1 MENTSITWE
10 LELSWQLGVALGLA
24 ALIGILVTYLITRA
38 RFDRQTQSLQ
48 EVNNEL
54 TTNLKVE
61 QAQHKQKI
69 EALQE
74 ARNQLVESFS
84 ALSKHALDANNE
96 SFLQLA
102 QQKLGIFHT
111 RAEATLTAKEK
122 SIETLIKPVTDALQ
136 KTEKQITEI
145 EKERKQA
152 YGSITAQLKQVTEAQ
167 HGLQS
172 ETEQLVRA
180 LRRPEVRGQWGELT
194 LKRLAE
200 LAGMVNHCD
209 FEEQSHHQ
217 VEDGKN
223 IRPDMIVRMPEQRE
237 LIVDAKTPLDAY
249 LNAIQTDD
257 PDKREAHLRHHA
269 RKVRD
274 RMKELASKAY
284 WSQFKQ
290 SPDFVILFIPGEQ
303 FLTSAL
309 DYDSKLLEDAFA
321 NRVILATPTTL
332 VALLRSVAYGWQQ
345 AAMSKNAEQI
355 RDLAQDLY
363 KRLHSFCSHLQKV
376 GKNLDDSVSNYNK
389 AIGSLE
395 RQVLP
400 GARKFTELGV
410 QAKEEIPNIDEIEKK
425 ARTVS
430 VLDQPKQK

>member
-1 MENTSITWE
+1 MQQSIKWE
-10 LELSWQLGVALGLA
+10 LELTWQLGVVVGIALF
-24 ALIGILVTYLITRA
+24 IGILLAYLITRA
-38 RFDRQTQSLQ
+38 RMDKDIHALQ
-48 EVNNEL
+48 EKNSALQTEL
-54 TTNLKVE
+54 QVE
-61 QAQHKQKI
+61 QAQSIEKI
-69 EALQE
+69 QALKE
-74 ARNQLVESFS
+74 SREQLKDSFS

-102 QQKLGIFHT
+102 QQKLGIFEN
-111 RAEATLTAKEK
+111 RAQANLSEKEK
-122 SIETLIKPVTDALQ
+122 AIETLLKPMSEALS

-152 YGSITAQLKQVTEAQ
+152 YGSIVEQLKSVNEAQ

-209 FEEQSHHQ
+209 FEEQAHTT

-223 IRPDMIVRMPEQRE
+223 MRPDMIVRMPEKRE

-249 LNAIQTDD
+249 LSAIQSDSQQEQ
-257 PDKREAHLRHHA
+257 EAHLKHHA
-269 RKVRD
+269 RKVRE

-309 DYDSKLLEDAFA
+309 DHDDKLLEDAFA

-345 AAMSKNAEQI
+345 ASISENAEKV
-355 RDLAQDLY
+355 RDLAQELY
-363 KRLHSFCSHLQKV
+363 KRLHTFCSHLQRV
-376 GKNLDDSVSNYNK
+376 GKNLDDSVENYNK

-400 GARKFTELGV
+400 GARKFTDLGI
-410 QAKEEIPNIDEIEKK
+410 QAKEELPLIDEIEKK
-425 ARTVS
+425 SRDIPT
-430 VLDQPKQK
+430 LKQDKHG

>member
-1 MENTSITWE
+1 MTWE
-10 LELSWQLGVALGLA
+10 LELSWQLGIALGIA
-24 ALIGILVTYLITRA
+24 ALLGALIAYLFTRA
-38 RFDRQTQSLQ
+38 RMDKNIHALH
-48 EVNNEL
+48 E
-54 TTNLKVE
+54 TNHRLYTKLRIE
-61 QAQHKQKI
+61 QAQNIEKI
-69 EALQE
+69 AALNE
-74 ARNQLVESFS
+74 SREQLKESFS
-84 ALSKHALDANNE
+84 ALSKHALDSNNE

-102 QQKLGIFHT
+102 QQKLGLFES
-111 RAEATLTAKEK
+111 RAQANLSEKEK
-122 SIETLIKPVTDALQ
+122 SIETLLKPMTEALH
-136 KTEKQITEI
+136 KTEQQISNI
-145 EKERKQA
+145 EKERKEA
-152 YGSITAQLKQVTEAQ
+152 FGSITTQLKLVTEAQ

-209 FEEQSHHQ
+209 FEEQTH
-217 VEDGKN
+217 VDVDDGKN
-223 IRPDMIVRMPEQRE
+223 IRPDMIVRMPEKRE

-249 LNAIQTDD
+249 LSAIQANTQEE
-257 PDKREAHLRHHA
+257 RETYLKHHA
-269 RKVRD
+269 RKVRE

-303 FLTSAL
+303 FLTCAL
-309 DYDSKLLEDAFA
+309 DYDDKLLEDAFA

-345 AAMSKNAEQI
+345 ASLSENAEQV

-376 GKNLDDSVSNYNK
+376 GKNLDDSVTNYNK

-400 GARKFTELGV
+400 GARKFTELGIA
-410 QAKEEIPNIDEIEKK
+410 AKEELPLINEIEKK
-425 ARTVS
+425 ARDIPIT
-430 VLDQPKQK
+430 KQDKHG

>member
-1 MENTSITWE
+1 MKWE
-10 LELSWQLGVALGLA
+10 LELSWQLGVAIGVA
-24 ALIGILVTYLITRA
+24 ALLGALIAYLITRA
-38 RFDRQTQSLQ
+38 RLDKNILALHEKNNDMYTKLQ
-48 EVNNEL
+48 
-54 TTNLKVE
+54 VE
-61 QAQHKQKI
+61 QAQNIEKI
-69 EALQE
+69 AALNE
-74 ARNQLVESFS
+74 SREQLKESFS
-84 ALSKHALDANNE
+84 ALSKHALDSNNE

-102 QQKLGIFHT
+102 QQKLGLFES
-111 RAEATLTAKEK
+111 RAQANLNEKEK
-122 SIETLIKPVTDALQ
+122 SIETLLKPMAEALQ
-136 KTEKQITEI
+136 KTEQQISTI
-145 EKERKQA
+145 EKERKEA
-152 YGSITAQLKQVTEAQ
+152 FGSITTQLKLVTEAQ

-209 FEEQSHHQ
+209 FEEQTHVE

-223 IRPDMIVRMPEQRE
+223 IRPDMIVRMPEKRE

-249 LNAIQTDD
+249 LSAIQANTQEE
-257 PDKREAHLRHHA
+257 REAHMKHHA
-269 RKVRD
+269 RKVRE

-303 FLTSAL
+303 FLTCAL
-309 DYDSKLLEDAFA
+309 DYDDKLLEDAFA

-345 AAMSKNAEQI
+345 ASISENAEHV

-363 KRLHSFCSHLQKV
+363 KRLYSFCSHLQKV
-376 GKNLDDSVSNYNK
+376 GKNLDDSVGNYNK

-400 GARKFTELGV
+400 GARKFTELGI
-410 QAKEEIPNIDEIEKK
+410 QAKEEIPLIDEIEKK
-425 ARTVS
+425 TRDIPTIQQ
-430 VLDQPKQK
+430 DNHG

>member
-1 MENTSITWE
+1 MTWE
-10 LELSWQLGVALGLA
+10 LELSWQLGVALGIA
-24 ALIGILVTYLITRA
+24 ALLGVLITYLIA
-38 RFDRQTQSLQ
+38 RSRYDRETQVLKD
-48 EVNNEL
+48 NYHL
-54 TTNLKVE
+54 LATKLKVE
-61 QAQHKQKI
+61 QAQHNQKI
-69 EALQE
+69 EALHE
-74 ARNQLVESFS
+74 ARQQLSESFS

-102 QQKLGIFHT
+102 KQKLGIFQT
-111 RAEATLTAKEK
+111 QAEANLSEKEK
-122 SIETLIKPVTDALQ
+122 SIENLIKPVTEALQ

-145 EKERKQA
+145 EKERKEA
-152 YGSITAQLKQVTEAQ
+152 YGTITTQLKLVTEAQ
-167 HGLQS
+167 YGLQS

-209 FEEQSHHQ
+209 FKEQSHQ
-217 VEDGKN
+217 NVEDGKN
-223 IRPDMIVRMPEQRE
+223 IRPDMIVRMPERRE

-249 LNAIQTDD
+249 LSAIQADT
-257 PDKREAHLRHHA
+257 PEQRETHLQHHA
-269 RKVRD
+269 KKVRE

-284 WSQFKQ
+284 WAQFKQ

-309 DYDSKLLEDAFA
+309 DYDSQLLEDAFA

-345 AAMSKNAEQI
+345 AAMTKNTEQI

-363 KRLHSFCSHLQKV
+363 KRLYTFCSHLQRV
-376 GKNLDDSVSNYNK
+376 GKNLDDSVASYNK

-410 QAKEEIPNIDEIEKK
+410 QAKEEIPRSDEIEKK
-425 ARTVS
+425 AREVP
-430 VLDQPKQK
+430 LMEKRKHK

>member
-1 MENTSITWE
+1 MKWE
-10 LELSWQLGVALGLA
+10 LELSWQLGVAVGIATLLG
-24 ALIGILVTYLITRA
+24 ALIAYLITRA
-38 RFDRQTQSLQ
+38 RLDKNILALHEKNNDMYTKLQ
-48 EVNNEL
+48 
-54 TTNLKVE
+54 VE
-61 QAQHKQKI
+61 QAQNVEKI
-69 EALQE
+69 AALNE
-74 ARNQLVESFS
+74 SREQLKESFS
-84 ALSKHALDANNE
+84 ALSKHALDSNNE

-102 QQKLGIFHT
+102 QQKLGLFES
-111 RAEATLTAKEK
+111 RAQANLSEKEK
-122 SIETLIKPVTDALQ
+122 SIETLLKPMTEALH
-136 KTEKQITEI
+136 KTEQQISNI
-145 EKERKQA
+145 EKERKEA
-152 YGSITAQLKQVTEAQ
+152 FGSITTQLKLVTEAQ
-167 HGLQS
+167 YGLQS

-209 FEEQSHHQ
+209 FDEQTH
-217 VEDGKN
+217 VEVDDGKN
-223 IRPDMIVRMPEQRE
+223 IRPDMIVRMPEKRE

-249 LNAIQTDD
+249 LSAVQASTQEE
-257 PDKREAHLRHHA
+257 REAHLKHHA
-269 RKVRD
+269 RKVRE

-303 FLTSAL
+303 FLTCAL
-309 DYDSKLLEDAFA
+309 DYDDKLLEDAFA

-345 AAMSKNAEQI
+345 ASISENAERV

-363 KRLHSFCSHLQKV
+363 KRLHTFCSHLQRV
-376 GKNLDDSVSNYNK
+376 GKNLDDSVGNYNK

-400 GARKFTELGV
+400 GARKFTELGIH
-410 QAKEEIPNIDEIEKK
+410 AKDELPLIDAIEKK
-425 ARTVS
+425 ARDIPITQQ
-430 VLDQPKQK
+430 DKHG

>member
-1 MENTSITWE
+1 VNLN
-10 LELSWQLGVALGLA
+10 LEISWQLGVALGLA
-24 ALIGILVTYLITRA
+24 ALLSALLAYLFTRHYL
-38 RFDRQTQSLQ
+38 DKKIQTQLERNHQLSTQ
-48 EVNNEL
+48 
-54 TTNLKVE
+54 LKVE
-61 QAQHKQKI
+61 QTQYQQKI
-69 EALQE
+69 SALNE
-74 ARNQLVESFS
+74 SRNQLKESFS

-102 QQKLGIFHT
+102 QQKLGMFETQAH
-111 RAEATLTAKEK
+111 ANLSAKEK
-122 SIETLIKPVTDALQ
+122 AIENLLKPVNEALR
-136 KTEKQITEI
+136 KTEKQITDI

-152 YGSITAQLKQVTEAQ
+152 YGTITEQLKQVTVAQ
-167 HGLQS
+167 QGLQS

-209 FEEQSHHQ
+209 FEEQAH
-217 VEDGKN
+217 VEVKDGKN
-223 IRPDMIVRMPEQRE
+223 LRPDMIVRMPEHRE

-249 LNAIQTDD
+249 LNAIQSNDANE
-257 PDKREAHLRHHA
+257 RETHLKHHA

-274 RMKELASKAY
+274 RMKELASKSY
-284 WSQFKQ
+284 WEQFKQ

-309 DYDSKLLEDAFA
+309 DYDDKLLEDAFS

-345 AAMSKNAEQI
+345 ARISENAEHI

-363 KRLHSFCSHLQKV
+363 KRLNTFTSHLQKV

-410 QAKEEIPNIDEIEKK
+410 HAKEDIPFIDEIEKK
-425 ARTVS
+425 SRDIAGSEQETY
-430 VLDQPKQK
+430 D

>member
-1 MENTSITWE
+1 MIWE
-10 LELSWQLGVALGLA
+10 LEPGWQLGLAIGAALVAGALA
-24 ALIGILVTYLITRA
+24 AYFIMRVRTDKLIDTYKEKI
-38 RFDRQTQSLQ
+38 
-48 EVNNEL
+48 NEL
-54 TTNLKVE
+54 NTQLKVE
-61 QAQHKQKI
+61 QTQYSEKI
-69 EALQE
+69 EALRE
-74 ARNQLVESFS
+74 SREQLKETFS
-84 ALSKHALDANNE
+84 ALSKHALDANSE

-102 QQKLGIFHT
+102 QQKLGLFET
-111 RAEATLTAKEK
+111 RAQANLNEKEK
-122 SIETLIKPVTDALQ
+122 AIETLLKPMAEALN

-152 YGSITAQLKQVTEAQ
+152 YGSITEQLKLVNEAQ

-180 LRRPEVRGQWGELT
+180 LRRPEIRGQWGELT

-209 FEEQSHHQ
+209 FEEQATAE
-217 VEDGKN
+217 VAGN
-223 IRPDMIVRMPEQRE
+223 RNLRPDMIVRMPEKRE

-249 LNAIQTDD
+249 ISAIQSNSQQ
-257 PDKREAHLRHHA
+257 EQEGHLKHHA
-269 RKVRD
+269 RKVRE

-284 WSQFKQ
+284 WSQFSQ

-309 DYDSKLLEDAFA
+309 DYDDKLLEDAFA

-345 AAMSKNAEQI
+345 ASISENAEKV

-363 KRLHSFCSHLQKV
+363 KRLYTFCSHLERV
-376 GKNLDDSVSNYNK
+376 GKHLDDSVTNYNK
-389 AIGSLE
+389 AVGSLE

-410 QAKEEIPNIDEIEKK
+410 KAKEEINSLEEIEKK
-425 ARTVS
+425 SRNIQMTNQ
-430 VLDQPKQK
+430 DQNE

>member
-1 MENTSITWE
+1 MKWE
-10 LELSWQLGVALGLA
+10 LELTWQLGVAIGIALLLG
-24 ALIGILVTYLITRA
+24 ALITYLITRA
-38 RFDRQTQSLQ
+38 RMDKTIHAINDKNNQLHTQLQ
-48 EVNNEL
+48 IE
-54 TTNLKVE
+54 K
-61 QAQHKQKI
+61 AQHI
-69 EALQE
+69 EKLQALKE
-74 ARNQLVESFS
+74 SREQLKDSFS
-84 ALSKHALDANNE
+84 ALSKHALDANNQ

-102 QQKLGIFHT
+102 QQKLGVFET
-111 RAEATLTAKEK
+111 RAHANLSEKEK
-122 SIETLIKPVTDALQ
+122 AIENLIKPMADALN
-136 KTEKQITEI
+136 KTEKQIYEI
-145 EKERKQA
+145 EKERKQT
-152 YGSITAQLKQVTEAQ
+152 YGSITEQLKLVNEAQ

-209 FEEQSHHQ
+209 FQEQTHT
-217 VEDGKN
+217 ETDDGRSM
-223 IRPDMIVRMPEQRE
+223 RPDMIVRMPEKRE

-249 LNAIQTDD
+249 LSAIQSNSQQ
-257 PDKREAHLRHHA
+257 EQESHLKHHA
-269 RKVRD
+269 RKVRE

-284 WSQFKQ
+284 WSQFTE

-309 DYDSKLLEDAFA
+309 DHDNTLLEDAFA

-345 AAMSKNAEQI
+345 ASMSENAEHV

-363 KRLHSFCSHLQKV
+363 KRLYSFCSHLQKI
-376 GKNLDDSVSNYNK
+376 GKNLDDSVANYNK

-400 GARKFTELGV
+400 GARKFTDLGV
-410 QAKEEIPNIDEIEKK
+410 QAKEELPLIDEIEKK
-425 ARTVS
+425 ARDIPT
-430 VLDQPKQK
+430 LRQDKHG